1 MSTNTAILFVTHIF
15 NKDIEHQ
22 IDKLSTEAKE
32 FASLYVVHQADKV
45 KLELT
50 PSIKQHAFTTYKLNK
65 LGYRSWGCTIMDGNF
80 HFILLDFYRH
90 HPEYDYYWLIEYD
103 VRFNGNWKTFFSF
116 FQDKVEDFIS
126 AHIETKDDN
135 PDWIRWHEIELKNI
149 PLNNTIML
157 KSFNPICRFSNRAF
171 ALLHSRCLLGDRG
184 HNEVLM
190 PTLFRYFKLKIADFG
205 GVGRYT
211 NSDQPNLFYAYDA
224 EDDAEDKCTH
234 RYYPRHYESTM
245 KYPNMIYHPIK

>member
-1 MSTNTAILFVTHIF
+1 MSTKTAILFVTHIF
-15 NKDIEHQ
+15 NEEIERQ
-22 IDKLSTEAKE
+22 INKLNTETVE
-32 FASLYVVHQADKV
+32 FASLYVVYQADKV
-45 KLELT
+45 KLDL
-50 PSIKQHAFTTYKLNK
+50 PSNVKRHAFTTSKLNR

-80 HFILLDFYRH
+80 HFILLDFYRQ

-126 AHIETKDDN
+126 AHIETKDEN
-135 PDWIRWHEIELKNI
+135 PDWMRWHEIELKNI
-149 PLNNTIML
+149 PLNNAIML

-184 HNEVLM
+184 HNELLM

-205 GVGRYT
+205 GIGQYT
-211 NSDQPNLFYAYDA
+211 YSDQPNLFYVYDT
-224 EDDAEDKCTH
+224 EDGAADKCTH
-234 RYYPRHYESTM
+234 RCFPQHHESMM
-245 KYPNMIYHPIK
+245 KCPNMIYHPIK